1 MEVMMAKGVKGF
13 SAKIAHR
20 SKDKSNAILVKV
32 YKPVKGAHSGVKFK
46 ARMVTVEDKS
56 ELDKMK

>member
-1 MEVMMAKGVKGF
+1 MAKGAKGF
-13 SAKIAHR
+13 GAKTAHR
-20 SKDKSNAILVKV
+20 TKNKNNAILVKV

-46 ARMVTVEDKS
+46 TSMVSVEDKN

>member
-1 MEVMMAKGVKGF
+1 MAKGVKGF

-20 SKDKSNAILVKV
+20 AKDKSNAILVKV
-32 YKPVKGAHSGVKFK
+32 YKPVKGTRTGVKFK
-46 ARMVTVEDKS
+46 TRMVTVEDKS